1 MSSTGD
7 AVALGAG
14 YFGGCAMT
22 VDLNDDHE
30 VSGLLWFA
38 ALGCCAVN
46 D

>member
-1 MSSTGD
+1 MPAILV
-7 AVALGAG
+7 AVS
-14 YFGGCAMT
+14 MT